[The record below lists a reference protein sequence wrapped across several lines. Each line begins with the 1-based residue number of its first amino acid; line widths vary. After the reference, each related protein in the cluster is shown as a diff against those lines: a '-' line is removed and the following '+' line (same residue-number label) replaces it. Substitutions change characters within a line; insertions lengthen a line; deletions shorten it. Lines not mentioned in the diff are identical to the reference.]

1 MSEQPDSELL
11 EVMAFI
17 IDSAAQETRKTGR
30 AEVGM
35 YLLSLV
41 LAEYR
46 RCEEE
51 EAHRLENAA
60 HHDD

>member
-17 IDSAAQETRKTGR
+17 IDSVAQETQKTGR

-41 LAEYR
+41 FAEYQR
-46 RCEEE
+46 SEEE
-51 EAHRLENAA
+51 EAQRENSSD
-60 HHDD
+60 HEG

>member
-1 MSEQPDSELL
+1 MSDRPDNELL

-17 IDSAAQETRKTGR
+17 IDSAAQETQKADR

-41 LAEYR
+41 LAEYQ
-46 RCEEE
+46 RCEQEE
-51 EAHRLENAA
+51 GERLESAA
-60 HHDD
+60 YQGE